1 VSCSF
6 HPKPVLR
13 NVAKK
18 YQKDIADKIKVA
30 LDDEIKMQE
39 LEVELRER
47 GYSKAADTIDHFK
60 FSLWNLQVVPCR
72 ALEKD

>member
-1 VSCSF
+1 ML
-6 HPKPVLR
+6 PR
-13 NVAKK
+13 NIHKE
-18 YQKDIADKIKVA
+18 IADKIKVA
-30 LDDEIKMQE
+30 LDDEIKMLE

-60 FSLWNLQVVPCR
+60 IQFMELQVVPCR